1 MPDFLLFVRKLFPL
15 RSKNISSEEEK
26 KKWFVGLC
34 WATAEQLLCSTLT
47 IVAQLWRK
55 FSFEPESFNL
65 RQAKR
70 QV

>member
-34 WATAEQLLCSTLT
+34 WATAEQLWRSTLT

-65 RQAKR
+65 GQAKR